1 MNVKKYGRNMDV
13 KAAARESTDG
23 NEETVTGK
31 WRKGDSYIMAE
42 TAELQSAQVCG
53 NNEFRYLAKE
63 ISKQHVEGT
72 G

>member
-1 MNVKKYGRNMDV
+1 
-13 KAAARESTDG
+13 
-23 NEETVTGK
+23 
-31 WRKGDSYIMAE
+31 MAE